1 MAGRGDGAASGASGG
16 PIGPGG
22 ADGLHGSRQPH
33 GPAGSHSPHEPDR
46 AILAAVRRAG
56 RSRRVIVTAALV
68 VVLAGIAVAALML
81 GDRILSP
88 SDVLAT
94 LLGQGSGGD
103 RFVVLGLRLP
113 RLLLGLLVGASFGLA
128 GSVFQSLLGNPLA
141 SPDII
146 GISQG
151 ASAAAV
157 GAILVLGWSGLSV
170 SFAAFGGAILV
181 AALITVL
188 AARSGMVGSRFVL
201 IGIALAFLAQAL
213 IGYLLTRADV
223 RDAQSALVWLVGSIG
238 TVQAQ
243 ELVVTAVGAVILSL
257 ALVVLAP
264 RLRMLQLG
272 DEAAT
277 GLGVRVIRSRLLLT
291 LVAVGFAALG
301 TAAAGPIAFVAFVSG
316 PIARRLLGGTASA
329 LVASALVGAVV
340 VTGSDLIAQHGIP
353 GAQVPVG
360 IVTSIVGAPVLL
372 ALLARTN
379 RSRGNA

>member
-1 MAGRGDGAASGASGG
+1 MAGRGDGAASGG

-22 ADGLHGSRQPH
+22 RDGLHGSRDPH
-33 GPAGSHSPHEPDR
+33 GPAGPHSPHEPDR

-56 RSRRVIVTAALV
+56 RSRRAIVTAALV

-157 GAILVLGWSGLSV
+157 GAILVLGWSGLAV

-277 GLGVRVIRSRLLLT
+277 GLGVRVTRSRLLLT